1 MALPI
6 IAALAAPIV
15 GGAMTLAGGA
25 MSLTGGVLTAGSTIA
40 GIAAD
45 AAGGVIGAV
54 GGLLGGGKSGNVREV
69 ESEASEGPKTPM
81 GTYRDKKGVL
91 RNDGTM
97 NQKGSF
103 ASDPSKGMSLA
114 KVKSSIDP
122 IGAEGG
128 VSMLPTGK
136 ESQVTLLS
144 QILGQIRT
152 NTGALFSIDGKIGGL
167 IDAFSTPPPPPPP
180 DPENLIDKAQQKKG
194 GVMSRIGAGV
204 TSTFSALGKRLKG
217 LSGSLAGAAKF
228 ALKGLLLTGALVL
241 FRKYRENIVGFIART
256 FEKLSDFV
264 KRFDTE
270 DPIGSFFDSLM
281 STGEGSILNSLKNG
295 ITFVID
301 EIINALKL
309 FVNDLNIPFV
319 KFEIGKL
326 GYDSSSDE
334 NLATQA
340 KAVGGAENLGY
351 VRGTASSLFSEL
363 AFKDMGGDETQQKL
377 TEEAVRK
384 RLTMMYGNVLKS
396 NGRIQWTNIGAGFT
410 IGKGIDS
417 LLNSNIPIAD
427 IMSSQPIIDGKVR
440 NLEDLNNLDK
450 FMPSAQNLGITS
462 EVLEKEFNKNAA
474 LLTESKQMFD
484 ANSKLQASR
493 PKMLAR
499 TTRLYGENVAE
510 LKARQLALV
519 PTVSASS
526 DGSGSLN
533 VVNAN
538 DNKNININQGGEIQ
552 SPPTALSREETAIS
566 AFITNMQ

>member
-45 AAGGVIGAV
+45 AAGGVVGAV
-54 GGLLGGGKSGNVREV
+54 GGLLGGGKSGNV
-69 ESEASEGPKTPM
+69 EAPEQEQEGPKTPM
-81 GTYRDKKGVL
+81 GTYRDNKGVL

-97 NQKGSF
+97 KRRGTF

-122 IGAEGG
+122 LNAEGG
-128 VSMLPTGK
+128 VSMLPSGK

-152 NTGALFSIDGKIGGL
+152 NTGALFSIDAKIGGL

-180 DPENLIDKAQQKKG
+180 EPEDLIDRAQQKKG
-194 GVMSRIGAGV
+194 DGFMSKVGERV
-204 TSTFSALGKRLKG
+204 TSTFSALGKRLKS

-241 FRKYRENIVGFIART
+241 FRKYRENIIGFIART

-270 DPIGSFFDSLM
+270 DPIGSFFDRLM

-295 ITFVID
+295 ITFVIT
-301 EIINALKL
+301 ELINAIKL
-309 FVNDLNIPFV
+309 MINDLNIPGI
-319 KFEIGKL
+319 KFEIGRI
-326 GYDSSSDE
+326 GYDSALDE

-340 KAVGGAENLGY
+340 KVVGGAGNLGT
-351 VRGTASSLFSEL
+351 VGQGMAPGKQLV
-363 AFKDMGGDETQQKL
+363 FKDMGGDETQQKL
-377 TEEAVRK
+377 TEEAVRN
-384 RLTMMYGNVLKS
+384 RLKMMYQNVVGS
-396 NGRIQWTNIGAGFT
+396 GGRIQWTNIGDGFQ
-410 IGKGIDS
+410 IGKGYESI
-417 LLNSNIPIAD
+417 LKRGIAIAD
-427 IMSSQPIIDGKVR
+427 VMSSQPIIDGKVR
-440 NLEDLNNLDK
+440 NIEDLNNIDK
-450 FMPSAQNLGITS
+450 FMPSAQSLGITN
-462 EVLEKEFNKNAA
+462 EIIQEQFRENAA
-474 LLTESKQMFD
+474 LLTQAKQMMT
-484 ANSKLQASR
+484 ASSL
-493 PKMLAR
+493 PVDKKF
-499 TTRLYGENVAE
+499 YGDDIAA

-519 PTVSASS
+519 PTVSASN
-526 DGSGSLN
+526 DGSGALN
-533 VVNAN
+533 VINAN
-538 DNKNININQGGEIQ
+538 DQSQSIVRAGDTIQ
-552 SPPTALSREETAIS
+552 LSTGAGTSEQTAIN
-566 AFITNMQ
+566 AFISTMQ

>member
-6 IAALAAPIV
+6 IAALAAPII

-25 MSLTGGVLTAGSTIA
+25 MSLTGGVLTAGSTVA

-54 GGLLGGGKSGNVREV
+54 GGLLGGGKSGNV
-69 ESEASEGPKTPM
+69 ESSESEGPKTPK
-81 GTYRDKKGVL
+81 GTYISKDGRL
-91 RNDGTM
+91 RNDGTKGP
-97 NQKGSF
+97 KGSF
-103 ASDPSKGMSLA
+103 ASMSGGMSLA

-152 NTGALFSIDGKIGGL
+152 NTGALFSIDEKIGGL
-167 IDAFSTPPPPPPP
+167 INATLAPPPTSSGKLL
-180 DPENLIDKAQQKKG
+180 DDAKKTKG
-194 GVMSRIGAGV
+194 GGV
-204 TSTFSALGKRLKG
+204 ASKLGKAVTGTFSALGERLKG
-217 LSGSLAGAAKF
+217 LSGSLGTAAKF

-241 FRKYRENIVGFIART
+241 FRKYRENIVEFISRT

-264 KRFDTE
+264 KTFDTK
-270 DPIGSFFDSLM
+270 DPIGSFFDKLM

-295 ITFVID
+295 VMFIID
-301 EIINALKL
+301 ELMNAIKL
-309 FVNDLNIPFV
+309 LINDLNIPGLN
-319 KFEIGKL
+319 FEIGRV
-326 GYDSSSDE
+326 GYDSSLDE

-351 VRGTASSLFSEL
+351 VRGTSSILNSEL

-462 EVLEKEFNKNAA
+462 EVLEKEFNKNSA

-484 ANSKLQASR
+484 ANSKLQANR

-499 TTRLYGENVAE
+499 TTKLYGENVAE
-510 LKARQLALV
+510 LKARQLSLV

-538 DNKNININQGGEIQ
+538 DQKQISMTSGATIN
-552 SPPTALSREETAIS
+552 SPSRAGTTDQTAIN
-566 AFITNMQ
+566 AFIQNMQ

>member
-40 GIAAD
+40 GIASD
-45 AAGGVIGAV
+45 AAGGVMGAV
-54 GGLLGGGKSGNVREV
+54 GGLLGGGKSGNV
-69 ESEASEGPKTPM
+69 EAPEQEQEQEGPKTPM

-97 NQKGSF
+97 KQRGSF

-122 IGAEGG
+122 LNAEGG

-167 IDAFSTPPPPPPP
+167 IDAFSTPPPP
-180 DPENLIDKAQQKKG
+180 DPENQIDKAQQKKG

-204 TSTFSALGKRLKG
+204 TSTFSALGKRLKS

-264 KRFDTE
+264 SKFDKD
-270 DPIGSFFDSLM
+270 DPIGSFFDKLM

-295 ITFVID
+295 ITFVIT
-301 EIINALKL
+301 ELMNAVKL
-309 FVNDLNIPFV
+309 FINDLNIPGLN
-319 KFEIGKL
+319 FEIGRL

-334 NLATQA
+334 NLETQA
-340 KAVGGAENLGY
+340 KAVGGAQNLGT
-351 VRGTASSLFSEL
+351 VGQGANPFTNKLV
-363 AFKDMGGDETQQKL
+363 FKDMGGDENQQKL
-377 TEEAVRK
+377 TEEAVRN
-384 RLTMMYGNVLKS
+384 RLKMMFANVVGS
-396 NGRIQWTNIGAGFT
+396 GGRIQWTNIGDGFT
-410 IGKGIDS
+410 VGQGYESILKTG
-417 LLNSNIPIAD
+417 IPIAN

-440 NLEDLNNLDK
+440 SIDDLNNLDK

-462 EVLEKEFNKNAA
+462 EVLQEEFNKNAA
-474 LLTESKQMFD
+474 LLTQSKQMFD
-484 ANSKLQASR
+484 ANSKLQANN
-493 PKMLAR
+493 PKQLAR
-499 TTRLYGENVAE
+499 TTEFYGENVAE
-510 LKARQLALV
+510 LKAKQLALV
-519 PTVSASS
+519 PTVSASN
-526 DGSGSLN
+526 DGSGALN

-538 DNKNININQGGEIQ
+538 DNKSIVMNQGGEIQ

>member
-6 IAALAAPIV
+6 LALGAPII
-15 GGAMTLAGGA
+15 GGAMAMAGGA
-25 MSLTGGVLTAGSTIA
+25 MRLTGGVLSAASTVA

-122 IGAEGG
+122 LNAEGG

-144 QILGQIRT
+144 QILGQIKT

-180 DPENLIDKAQQKKG
+180 DPENLIAKAQEKKG
-194 GVMSRIGAGV
+194 GVMSKIGAGV

-217 LSGSLAGAAKF
+217 LAGSLGGAAKF

-264 KRFDTE
+264 KTFDTK
-270 DPIGSFFDSLM
+270 DPIGSFFDKLM

-295 ITFVID
+295 ITFVIT
-301 EIINALKL
+301 ELMNAIKL
-309 FVNDLNIPFV
+309 FINDLNIPGLN
-319 KFEIGKL
+319 FEIGRV

-334 NLATQA
+334 NLAIQA
-340 KAVGGAENLGY
+340 KGVGGVQNLGT
-351 VRGTASSLFSEL
+351 VGQGMNPFTNEL
-363 AFKDMGGDETQQKL
+363 VFKDMGGDETQQKL
-377 TEEAVRK
+377 TEESVRN
-384 RLTMMYGNVLKS
+384 RLKMMFANVVGS
-396 NGRIQWTNIGAGFT
+396 GGRIQWTNIGDGFI
-410 IGKGIDS
+410 IGQGYESILKTG
-417 LLNSNIPIAD
+417 IPIAD

-440 NLEDLNNLDK
+440 NIEDLNNIDK
-450 FMPSAQNLGITS
+450 FMPEAANLGITS
-462 EVLEKEFNKNAA
+462 EVLQKEFNKNAA
-474 LLTESKQMFD
+474 LLTQSKQMFD
-484 ANSKLQASR
+484 ANSKIQTGMQLN
-493 PKMLAR
+493 R
-499 TTRLYGENVAE
+499 TTELYGENVAE
-510 LKARQLALV
+510 LKARQLSLV

-538 DNKNININQGGEIQ
+538 DNKSISIKQGDEITAAT
-552 SPPTALSREETAIS
+552 TALSREETAIA

>member
-6 IAALAAPIV
+6 LALAAPII
-15 GGAMTLAGGA
+15 GGAMSLAGGA
-25 MSLTGGVLTAGSTIA
+25 MSLTGGVLSAASTVA

-122 IGAEGG
+122 LNAEGG

-167 IDAFSTPPPPPPP
+167 IDAFSTPPPS
-180 DPENLIDKAQQKKG
+180 DPKNLIDEAQQKKG

-217 LSGSLAGAAKF
+217 LASNLGGAAKF

-241 FRKYRENIVGFIART
+241 FRKYRENIVGFVART

-264 KRFDTE
+264 ATFDKK
-270 DPIGSFFDSLM
+270 DPIGSFFDKLM
-281 STGEGSILNSLKNG
+281 STGEGSILNSLKSGIGFVIEELING
-295 ITFVID
+295 IKLM
-301 EIINALKL
+301 INEM
-309 FVNDLNIPFV
+309 DIPFV
-319 KFEIGKL
+319 DKFLIPSSIKVDTSGDDVL
-326 GYDSSSDE
+326 SSSGLSETAQASASKSKVFGVGVDKKTFKATAIDTGLDE
-334 NLATQA
+334 NNNKILQDSLTNRILSMHNAYIQSSGRVQWGGVGKGFFGTDPNSILRMNPGITANDILTSEPYFDGKKITIEQLNAGLDYTAGFEGLDKDTIEKITKNLALKSDYRQMVDMGQMNTGFLNTTPVLDKVIGVETQNR
-340 KAVGGAENLGY
+340 ELGFN
-351 VRGTASSLFSEL
+351 VNKSDAANSVNVINASSNDNSIKKSGDTIQVATTAHPREGTAIAE
-363 AFKDMGGDETQQKL
+363 FK
-377 TEEAVRK
+377 
-384 RLTMMYGNVLKS
+384 
-396 NGRIQWTNIGAGFT
+396 
-410 IGKGIDS
+410 
-417 LLNSNIPIAD
+417 
-427 IMSSQPIIDGKVR
+427 
-440 NLEDLNNLDK
+440 
-450 FMPSAQNLGITS
+450 
-462 EVLEKEFNKNAA
+462 AA
-474 LLTESKQMFD
+474 YQ
-484 ANSKLQASR
+484 
-493 PKMLAR
+493 
-499 TTRLYGENVAE
+499 
-510 LKARQLALV
+510 
-519 PTVSASS
+519 
-526 DGSGSLN
+526 
-533 VVNAN
+533 
-538 DNKNININQGGEIQ
+538 
-552 SPPTALSREETAIS
+552 
-566 AFITNMQ
+566 

>member
-6 IAALAAPIV
+6 LALAAPII
-15 GGAMTLAGGA
+15 GGAMSLAGGA
-25 MSLTGGVLTAGSTIA
+25 MSLTGGVLSAASTVA

-122 IGAEGG
+122 LNAEGG

-167 IDAFSTPPPPPPP
+167 IDAFSTPPPS
-180 DPENLIDKAQQKKG
+180 DPKNLIDEAQQKKG

-217 LSGSLAGAAKF
+217 LASNLGGAAKF

-241 FRKYRENIVGFIART
+241 FRKYRENIVGFVART

-264 KRFDTE
+264 ATFDKK
-270 DPIGSFFDSLM
+270 DPIGSFFDKLM
-281 STGEGSILNSLKNG
+281 STGEGSILNSLKSG
-295 ITFVID
+295 IGFVI
-301 EIINALKL
+301 EELINAIKL
-309 FVNDLNIPFV
+309 MINEMDIPFV
-319 KFEIGKL
+319 DKFLIPSSIKVDTSGDDVL
-326 GYDSSSDE
+326 SSSGLSETAQASASKSKVFGVGVDKKTFKATAIDTGLDE
-334 NLATQA
+334 NNNKILRMNPGITANDILTSEPYFDGKKITIEQLNAGLDYTAGFEGLDKDTIEKITKNLALKSDYRQMVDMGQMNTGFGPFKTPVLDKVIGVETQNR
-340 KAVGGAENLGY
+340 ELGFN
-351 VRGTASSLFSEL
+351 VNKSDAANSVNVINASSNDNSIKKSGDTIQVATTAHPREGTAIAE
-363 AFKDMGGDETQQKL
+363 FK
-377 TEEAVRK
+377 
-384 RLTMMYGNVLKS
+384 
-396 NGRIQWTNIGAGFT
+396 
-410 IGKGIDS
+410 
-417 LLNSNIPIAD
+417 
-427 IMSSQPIIDGKVR
+427 
-440 NLEDLNNLDK
+440 
-450 FMPSAQNLGITS
+450 
-462 EVLEKEFNKNAA
+462 AA
-474 LLTESKQMFD
+474 YQ
-484 ANSKLQASR
+484 
-493 PKMLAR
+493 
-499 TTRLYGENVAE
+499 
-510 LKARQLALV
+510 
-519 PTVSASS
+519 
-526 DGSGSLN
+526 
-533 VVNAN
+533 
-538 DNKNININQGGEIQ
+538 
-552 SPPTALSREETAIS
+552 
-566 AFITNMQ
+566 